1 MNIKVLIENNI
12 YIKEK
17 IIMSKKLELKTY
29 SNKELAEWFGIT
41 ANSFSNQKQKKLE
54 ELKTFADFE

>member
-1 MNIKVLIENNI
+1 
-12 YIKEK
+12 
-17 IIMSKKLELKTY
+17 MSKKLELKIY